1 MNGLSLQFSST
12 ERPHQRTS
20 RVERSFSIALVNK
33 VSLQW
38 SSPSLNYHT
47 ANAHAVGFE
56 PMLPYRATLLWSGR
70 WDSNPLSAKATDLQ
84 SAPTLQ
90 LRRSPII
97 YEGNI
102 RQHLLRFALQVWQ
115 ENDLNL
121 LSLRLIPFLKH
132 GFVL

>member
-1 MNGLSLQFSST
+1 MTASIPLQMRTNTACASTLSELNGLSLCSSQV
-12 ERPHQRTS
+12 QRRITM
-20 RVERSFSIALVNK
+20 
-33 VSLQW
+33 
-38 SSPSLNYHT
+38 
-47 ANAHAVGFE
+47 
-56 PMLPYRATLLWSGR
+56 MLPELNSSSVLLWSGR

-102 RQHLLRFALQVWQ
+102 RQHLLRFTLQIWQ

-121 LSLRLIPFLKH
+121 LSLRLIPFIKH
-132 GFVL
+132 GFVFTVRCQQQ